1 MVHYS
6 RVINGLIAYIN
17 NEMAAAFNGSWES
30 WIIRTFA
37 ALAGGKAE
45 KLFRTLANN
54 GIIKAL
60 DLIDGENVNIEQF
73 MAELKRNAQQ
83 GTATVRLPIIGPVTF
98 NASDVDSLHRYI
110 MGA

>member
-6 RVINGLIAYIN
+6 RVINGLVTYIN

-37 ALAGGKAE
+37 GLAAGKAE
-45 KLFRTLANN
+45 RLFRSLSGN

-60 DLIDGENVNIEQF
+60 DLIDGENINIEAF
-73 MAELKRNAQQ
+73 MAELKKQAQQ
-83 GTATVRLPIIGPVTF
+83 GSATIKLPIVGPVTF
-98 NASDVDSLHRYI
+98 NSSDVDALHRYI
-110 MGA
+110 MGG